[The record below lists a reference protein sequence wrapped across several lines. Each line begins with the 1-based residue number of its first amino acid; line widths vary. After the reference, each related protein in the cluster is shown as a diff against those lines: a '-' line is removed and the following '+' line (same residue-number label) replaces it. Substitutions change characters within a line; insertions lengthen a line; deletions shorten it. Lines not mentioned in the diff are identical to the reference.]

1 MSRRGISQ
9 QSKFMT
15 VLSWIFLLLLIGA
28 AGFALY
34 EAIHIGIF
42 SSTQLMIGG
51 GILAVLITLFACLL
65 IKRFD
70 HNWTKAIVIILALAI
85 SGVCGFGGYY
95 LEQTGAFFTAVSG
108 GGNGEESNNENDK
121 VLSSADVLNQMAMS
135 VTTYAMHESNITKPS
150 ELNGKVVGVIT
161 AQDEKGTQGALD
173 QLASEGGKP
182 ETQEYSDAYTLV
194 DALYANEVDA
204 IVFPEQFHEEIL
216 DVANDFN
223 KYNALT
229 TFTNIVDQYIYY
241 EPVPEEMKN
250 PADPV
255 SDITKDPFTIL
266 ISGSDSYGNLSP
278 TSRSDVNMLV
288 TVNPVT
294 HQILMVSIPRDTYLT
309 LSCKKNVNACA
320 AVNGAPDKLTHSGIY
335 GIGTTESS
343 IEDFLEVD
351 INYIVRVNFSS
362 LINIVDAIGGID
374 VEVEPGLEVD
384 TFYANGT
391 KGVEA
396 GMNHLE
402 GERALAFA
410 RERHAYIAG
419 DNQRVINQQIVLK
432 ALLNKMMSPSMV
444 VYYPG
449 FIRALST
456 AFTTNMPSRQIKELI
471 GLEISSFPDWNIQS
485 YALSGDSDMMYCSS
499 LGAYAS
505 VTIANQAQV
514 LEAQKLIDDVLDG
527 LSVDPA
533 SQQPASETSG
543 QDSTT
548 TSRRS
553 RRHLQQ
559 EASSSQEQ
567 DFQQPA
573 YEDPGYDQPTYDQ
586 PVYDQPVHEPTYP
599 SYSQEEEPYYPQYSQ
614 QPAYPA
620 QDSGHDGAADTNS
633 GDQPFVEDANTYQ

>member
-1 MSRRGISQ
+1 MSRRGLGS
-9 QSKFMT
+9 QSKIMT
-15 VLSWIFLLLLIGA
+15 VLSWIFVFLLIGA
-28 AGFALY
+28 AGFLVY
-34 EAIHIGIF
+34 EAIQIGIF

-51 GILAVLITLFACLL
+51 GVLAVLVTLFACLL
-65 IKRFD
+65 IRRFE
-70 HNWTKAIVIILALAI
+70 HNWTKAIVIVLSLAMVC
-85 SGVCGFGGYY
+85 VCGFGGYY
-95 LEQTGAFFTAVSG
+95 LEQTGDFFTMVSG
-108 GGNGEESNNENDK
+108 GGDSDESGNSQDDS
-121 VLSSADVLNQMAMS
+121 VLNSADVLNQMAMS

-161 AQDEKGTQGALD
+161 AQDEKGTRGALE

-182 ETQEYSDAYTLV
+182 ETQEYADPYTLV

-216 DVANDFN
+216 DIANDFN

-255 SDITKDPFTIL
+255 ADVTKDPFTVL

-288 TVNPVT
+288 TVNPGT

-309 LSCKKNVNACA
+309 ISCKKNATACA
-320 AVNGAPDKLTHSGIY
+320 AVDGAPDKLTHTGIY

-343 IEDFLEVD
+343 IEDFMDVD
-351 INYIVRVNFSS
+351 INYTVRVNFSS

-410 RERHAYIAG
+410 RERHAYVAG
-419 DNQRVINQQIVLK
+419 DNQRVINQQIVMK

-456 AFTTNMPSRQIKELI
+456 AFTTNMPSRQIKALI

-485 YALSGDSDMMYCSS
+485 FALSGDSDTMYCSS
-499 LGAYAS
+499 LGNYAS
-505 VTIANQAQV
+505 VTLTNEAQV
-514 LEAQKLIDDVLDG
+514 EQARNLIDDVLDG
-527 LSVDPA
+527 QTIDTTS
-533 SQQPASETSG
+533 SQQPASE
-543 QDSTT
+543 DV
-548 TSRRS
+548 
-553 RRHLQQ
+553 
-559 EASSSQEQ
+559 SSQSSRHNRHHSAQ
-567 DFQQPA
+567 DQSSEESVTNEFE
-573 YEDPGYDQPTYDQ
+573 YPGYEQPTYDQ
-586 PVYDQPVHEPTYP
+586 PAYDQPEPEPTYP
-599 SYSQEEEPYYPQYSQ
+599 VYPEEPDETPYYPQYST
-614 QPAYPA
+614 QPSYP
-620 QDSGHDGAADTNS
+620 DGASGADASQAPNTQDGNHEFQEA
-633 GDQPFVEDANTYQ
+633 DQ